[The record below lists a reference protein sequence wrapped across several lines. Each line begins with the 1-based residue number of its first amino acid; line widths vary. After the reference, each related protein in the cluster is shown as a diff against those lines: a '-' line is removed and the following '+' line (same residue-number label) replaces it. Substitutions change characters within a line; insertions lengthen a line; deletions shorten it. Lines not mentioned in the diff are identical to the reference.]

1 MLECDDIFNN
11 FYYLC
16 HWLVLPFTNKYGI
29 MMFQEDRHIDSTQ
42 AKELTMDEQSA
53 VNPDS
58 EDGVEIENL
67 ESSDEK
73 DKIIVPFDPTKI
85 DVDIAT
91 VNLGSL
97 IDELEDGII
106 DMSPDFQRASDVWDV
121 EKKSR
126 LIESILLGLPI
137 PSFYFSENSKTQKFD
152 VIDGLQRICAIKDF
166 VIDKR
171 LRLTNLQFLNQ
182 FENWS
187 YDDLGRPEQRR
198 IKSLKIT
205 KNTLRKDTPNEVKYV
220 IFQRVNT
227 AGVPLEPQE
236 MRHALNQGNAAK
248 FIAKIAKMESFKR
261 ATANAVKE
269 KRMQDRDFANRFVAF
284 YIGFDNYA
292 GELDAFLNEKM
303 EELNSMSQ
311 ERLDEIE
318 QNYRKSLDCCY
329 HIFEGDTFRK
339 KLPNKRGPISKA
351 IFDTLCVNVAWLTDE
366 QRNTLEQKASTVRKN
381 MYSLY
386 NNKAFNDAI
395 SVATGQKTKV
405 EIRFTMVGEML
416 KEIIGNDNEY

>member
-1 MLECDDIFNN
+1 M
-11 FYYLC
+11 
-16 HWLVLPFTNKYGI
+16 T
-29 MMFQEDRHIDSTQ
+29 FQENIYNDSTQ
-42 AKELTMDEQSA
+42 TGELANNKQTSA
-53 VNPDS
+53 NLDF

-67 ESSDEK
+67 ENSDET

-106 DMSPDFQRASDVWDV
+106 DMNTDFQRASDVWDV

-137 PSFYFSENSKTQKFD
+137 PSFYFSENPKTQKFD

-171 LRLTNLQFLNQ
+171 LKLTNLQFLNQ

-236 MRHALNQGNAAK
+236 MRHALNQGSAAE
-248 FIAKIAKMESFKR
+248 FIAKIARMESFKR

-284 YIGFDNYA
+284 YIGFDNYG
-292 GELDAFLNEKM
+292 GELDTFLNEKM
-303 EELNSMSQ
+303 ETLNSMTQ

-318 QNYRKSLDCCY
+318 LNYRKSLDCCY
-329 HIFEGDTFRK
+329 QIFEGDTFRK

-351 IFDTLCVNVAWLTDE
+351 IFDTLCVNVAWLTDDE
-366 QRNTLEQKASTVRKN
+366 RSLLERNAPKVREK
-381 MYSLY
+381 MQLLLT
-386 NNKAFNDAI
+386 NKPFNDAI
-395 SVATGQKTKV
+395 SVATGQRAKV
-405 EIRFTMVGEML
+405 ELRFNAVKNML
-416 KEIIGNDNEY
+416 KMIISDDN